1 MNRHDLDQD
10 QLAGEFYFPVSDL
23 FYSQIPKNASTT
35 LLTWFLNLEGHEIA
49 NVWEQRVIQRTYRA
63 RNHRA
68 AIASSRTKLLVLRNP
83 TRRIMSAWLDKFFM
97 VPSAGTLE
105 RWEPITSG
113 GVEAVSRM
121 EQSFSKFLDSLLAD
135 PVNLEADIHLL
146 PQSRRI
152 RDLSFYTHIVGMRGV
167 SGLPGLLGLVR
178 TNDQV
183 NHSPDEAF
191 KNSTPAD
198 VFQALSTSENLAK
211 IETIYREDFETLKR
225 AAERFPALGVELDRP
240 VAAQGDVPQELTAAT
255 IGQLVASREKHYLRV
270 SRHKSERGHHDA
282 VQLYLLCHN
291 EEVLITH
298 TIHHYRRNI
307 PQVQITILDNESSD
321 DSVAIANALGCE
333 VISWASG
340 GQIDDVK
347 FVELK
352 NTVWRSVETGWV
364 IVADMD
370 EWLCVTASD
379 LRREARLGVSVLRTY
394 GWNVVAESE
403 EEDLSDL
410 DLHRLTRGFHQKNF
424 SKLVAFRR
432 PQVRAMNYGLGA
444 HTAEPSG
451 EIVYSPRVYVLKHL
465 ERLGLPW
472 LTKKFKS
479 RYVRAAQMHE
489 AGIARHYTDDVSEIT
504 KRQSTAVSKAVERT
518 EWVIPANRKR
528 QAAYIKQRIKAIVG
542 CLRR

>member
-1 MNRHDLDQD
+1 
-10 QLAGEFYFPVSDL
+10 
-23 FYSQIPKNASTT
+23 
-35 LLTWFLNLEGHEIA
+35 
-49 NVWEQRVIQRTYRA
+49 
-63 RNHRA
+63 
-68 AIASSRTKLLVLRNP
+68 
-83 TRRIMSAWLDKFFM
+83 
-97 VPSAGTLE
+97 
-105 RWEPITSG
+105 
-113 GVEAVSRM
+113 
-121 EQSFSKFLDSLLAD
+121 
-135 PVNLEADIHLL
+135 
-146 PQSRRI
+146 
-152 RDLSFYTHIVGMRGV
+152 MRGV
-167 SGLPGLLGLVR
+167 STAG
-178 TNDQV
+178 
-183 NHSPDEAF
+183 
-191 KNSTPAD
+191 
-198 VFQALSTSENLAK
+198 
-211 IETIYREDFETLKR
+211 
-225 AAERFPALGVELDRP
+225 GVEP
-240 VAAQGDVPQELTAAT
+240 VA
-255 IGQLVASREKHYLRV
+255 
-270 SRHKSERGHHDA
+270 
-282 VQLYLLCHN
+282 LYLLCHN

-298 TIHHYRRNI
+298 TIHHYRRSI

-347 FVELK
+347 FMELK

-379 LRREARLGVSVLRTY
+379 LRREARLGVSVLRTH

-479 RYVRAAQMHE
+479 RYARAAQMHE
-489 AGIARHYTDDVSEIT
+489 VGIARHYTDDVSEIT

-542 CLRR
+542 RLRR